1 MSAETVFQK
10 ALALPPADRKRLVE
24 ALLRSLE
31 SADEGVL
38 TEAEWQAAWTPE
50 IERRLRDLD
59 EGRATTI
66 SHEEFKARVRARLS
80 QP

>member
-1 MSAETVFQK
+1 MSAEKIFQE
-10 ALALPPADRKRLVE
+10 ALALPPAERERLVGE
-24 ALLRSLE
+24 LLRSLE
-31 SADEGVL
+31 GVNEEVL
-38 TEAEWQAAWTPE
+38 AEAQWEAAWTPE

-59 EGRATTI
+59 EGRATAI